1 MVNSRPRLTDFS
13 TPFDRREPKMA
24 SRKHTPKAGKELEDP
39 TLQAVEPSG
48 ITAGSAPPDRAR
60 KARDDATTF
69 ENTIRARRAR
79 IRDMP
84 RQDAKSRP
92 SEGPVTV
99 SEAPPRAVPEHIS
112 ARYIKVGNKY
122 HFPNG
127 DLAFADRGARLS
139 TRLENTEVIR
149 DLVTIA
155 KERGWSEIAITGTER
170 FRKEAWQQAKL
181 SGLSVRGYRPSD
193 LERAQLARLIAR
205 ERDLGP
211 NTPSTE
217 HSAPSER
224 SATQVPAAEEAV
236 RRDAA
241 QAVQA
246 QDRVHAG
253 RLIDHGAANYRH
265 DARADLSYFVKIDT
279 PDGERTLWG
288 KDLER
293 ALGQSLSRAQPG
305 DEVVVRQLG
314 AKPVTVIRPVRDEEG
329 RIVERTQ
336 VQTHLNRWSVERA
349 DFLNERAQVAQI
361 VRDPSI
367 DPKTAAAKRPEL
379 AGTYPELHAPQLSAN
394 DFFAHPVDRE
404 RFITR
409 VREAIADEIERGE
422 PLSTPRVRTR
432 TKDLSQYQPRSPD
445 RAQER
450 VLS

>member
-1 MVNSRPRLTDFS
+1 
-13 TPFDRREPKMA
+13 MA
-24 SRKHTPKAGKELEDP
+24 SQENTPKARKELEDP
-39 TLQAVEPSG
+39 TLQVAEPNG
-48 ITAGSAPPDRAR
+48 ITPGSAPPERVR
-60 KARDDATTF
+60 KARDETADPQ
-69 ENTIRARRAR
+69 NTIRAHRAR
-79 IRDMP
+79 IRATP
-84 RQDAKSRP
+84 REDAKPRLSEEPATVPP
-92 SEGPVTV
+92 SD
-99 SEAPPRAVPEHIS
+99 SRAVPEHIS
-112 ARYIKVGNKY
+112 ARYVKVGNEY

-127 DLAFADRGARLS
+127 DLAFADRGVRLS

-155 KERGWSEIAITGTER
+155 KERGWTEIAITGTER
-170 FRKEAWQQAKL
+170 FRKEAWQQAQL
-181 SGLSVRGYRPSD
+181 SGLAVRGYRPSD

-205 ERDLGP
+205 ERDPGS

-217 HSAPSER
+217 HSASSER

-236 RRDAA
+236 RADAR

-246 QDRVHAG
+246 PDRVHAG
-253 RLIDHGAANYRH
+253 RLIDHGTANYRH

-293 ALGQSLSRAQPG
+293 ALGQSLSRAKPG

-367 DPKTAAAKRPEL
+367 DPKTGAAKRPEL
-379 AGTYPELHAPQLSAN
+379 AGTYTELHAAKLIAQEL
-394 DFFAHPVDRE
+394 FAHPADRE

-409 VREAIADEIERGE
+409 VREAIANEIERGE
-422 PLSTPRVRTR
+422 PLSAPRVRTR
-432 TKDLSQYQPRSPD
+432 TRDLSQYPPRTPD

>member
-1 MVNSRPRLTDFS
+1 
-13 TPFDRREPKMA
+13 MA
-24 SRKHTPKAGKELEDP
+24 SHRKHTPKARSELQDP
-39 TLQAVEPSG
+39 TLQAAKLNG
-48 ITAGSAPPDRAR
+48 ITPGSGPADRTR
-60 KARDDATTF
+60 QARDEATAF

-79 IRDMP
+79 VRGTP
-84 RQDAKSRP
+84 REDAKTKPPDEP
-92 SEGPVTV
+92 STV
-99 SEAPPRAVPEHIS
+99 PGSDPRAVPEHIS
-112 ARYIKVGNKY
+112 ARYVKVGNKY
-122 HFPNG
+122 HFSNG

-155 KERGWSEIAITGTER
+155 KERGWSEIAITGSER

-181 SGLSVRGYRPSD
+181 SGLAVRGYRPSD
-193 LERAQLARLIAR
+193 LERAQLARVIAR
-205 ERDLGP
+205 ERDLGSP
-211 NTPSTE
+211 TSSTE
-217 HSAPSER
+217 YSAPSDR
-224 SATQVPAAEEAV
+224 SPTQVPAREEAA
-236 RRDAA
+236 RGDAR

-246 QDRVHAG
+246 PDRVHAG

-279 PDGERTLWG
+279 PEGERTLWG

-293 ALGQSLSRAQPG
+293 ALGQSLSRAKPG
-305 DEVVVRQLG
+305 DEVVARQLG
-314 AKPVTVIRPVRDEEG
+314 AKPVTVIRAVRNEEG

-349 DFLNERAQVAQI
+349 DFLTERGEVAQI

-367 DPKTAAAKRPEL
+367 DPRAGAAKRPEL
-379 AGTYPELHAPQLSAN
+379 AGTYTELHAAKLIAEEL
-394 DFFAHPVDRE
+394 FAHPVDRE

-409 VREAIADEIERGE
+409 VREAIANEIERGE
-422 PLSTPRVRTR
+422 PLSAPRIRTR
-432 TKDLSQYQPRSPD
+432 TKDLPHYPPRTPD

>member
-1 MVNSRPRLTDFS
+1 
-13 TPFDRREPKMA
+13 MA
-24 SRKHTPKAGKELEDP
+24 SRKHTPKARKELEDP
-39 TLQAVEPSG
+39 TPQVAEPNG
-48 ITAGSAPPDRAR
+48 ITPGSAPPDGAR
-60 KARDDATTF
+60 KARDEATTF

-79 IRDMP
+79 IRGTP
-84 RQDAKSRP
+84 REDAKSTP
-92 SEGPVTV
+92 KEGPATV
-99 SEAPPRAVPEHIS
+99 SESDPRAIPGHIS

-127 DLAFADRGARLS
+127 DLAFADRGVRLS
-139 TRLENTEVIR
+139 TQLENIEVIR

-181 SGLSVRGYRPSD
+181 SGLAVRGYRPSD

-205 ERDLGP
+205 ERDPEP
-211 NTPSTE
+211 NRPSTE

-236 RRDAA
+236 RADPRQSVEAP
-241 QAVQA
+241 
-246 QDRVHAG
+246 DRVHAG
-253 RLIDHGAANYRH
+253 RLIDHGTANYRH

-349 DFLNERAQVAQI
+349 DFLNERAHVAQI

-367 DPKTAAAKRPEL
+367 DPKTGAAKRPEL
-379 AGTYPELHAPQLSAN
+379 AGTYTEFHVAKLIAQEL
-394 DFFAHPVDRE
+394 FAHPVDRE

-409 VREAIADEIERGE
+409 VREAIADEIERG
-422 PLSTPRVRTR
+422 
-432 TKDLSQYQPRSPD
+432 
-445 RAQER
+445 
-450 VLS
+450 

>member
-1 MVNSRPRLTDFS
+1 
-13 TPFDRREPKMA
+13 MA
-24 SRKHTPKAGKELEDP
+24 SQENTPKARKELEDP
-39 TLQAVEPSG
+39 TLQVAEPNG
-48 ITAGSAPPDRAR
+48 ITPGSTPPERVR
-60 KARDDATTF
+60 KARDETADPQ
-69 ENTIRARRAR
+69 NTIRAHRAR
-79 IRDMP
+79 IRATP
-84 RQDAKSRP
+84 REDAKPRLSEEPATVPP
-92 SEGPVTV
+92 SD
-99 SEAPPRAVPEHIS
+99 SRAVPEHIS
-112 ARYIKVGNKY
+112 ARYVKVGNEY

-181 SGLSVRGYRPSD
+181 SGLAVRGYRPSD

-205 ERDLGP
+205 ERDPGS

-246 QDRVHAG
+246 PDRVHAG
-253 RLIDHGAANYRH
+253 RLIDHGTANYRH

-293 ALGQSLSRAQPG
+293 ALGKSLSRAKPG

-349 DFLNERAQVAQI
+349 DFLKERVQVAQI

-367 DPKTAAAKRPEL
+367 DAKAGAAKRPEL
-379 AGTYPELHAPQLSAN
+379 AGTYTELHAAKLIAEEL
-394 DFFAHPVDRE
+394 FAHPADRE
-404 RFITR
+404 RFILR

-422 PLSTPRVRTR
+422 PLSAPRVRTR
-432 TKDLSQYQPRSPD
+432 TKDLSQYPD
-445 RAQER
+445 RAQQR

>member
-1 MVNSRPRLTDFS
+1 
-13 TPFDRREPKMA
+13 MA
-24 SRKHTPKAGKELEDP
+24 SDRKHTPTARQEPEDP
-39 TLQAVEPSG
+39 TLQVAEPNG
-48 ITAGSAPPDRAR
+48 ITPGAAPPERVRRAR
-60 KARDDATTF
+60 DETADPQ
-69 ENTIRARRAR
+69 NTIRAHRAR
-79 IRDMP
+79 IRGTP
-84 RQDAKSRP
+84 REDAKSTPRQ
-92 SEGPVTV
+92 GPATV
-99 SEAPPRAVPEHIS
+99 SESDPRAVPEHIS
-112 ARYIKVGNKY
+112 ARYVKVGNEY

-127 DLAFADRGARLS
+127 DLAFADRGVRLS
-139 TRLENTEVIR
+139 TRLENSEVIR

-155 KERGWSEIAITGTER
+155 KERGWTEIAITGTER

-181 SGLSVRGYRPSD
+181 SGLAVRGYRPSD

-205 ERDLGP
+205 ERDSGS

-217 HSAPSER
+217 YSAPSER
-224 SATQVPAAEEAV
+224 SATQVPTAEEAARGHV
-236 RRDAA
+236 A

-246 QDRVHAG
+246 PDRVQAG

-293 ALGQSLSRAQPG
+293 ALGQSLSRAKPG

-314 AKPVTVIRPVRDEEG
+314 AKPVTVIRPVRNEEG

-349 DFLNERAQVAQI
+349 DFLQDRAQSAKI

-367 DPKTAAAKRPEL
+367 DARTAAAKRPEL
-379 AGTYPELHAPQLSAN
+379 AGTYTELQAAKLIAQEL
-394 DFFAHPVDRE
+394 FTHPADRE

-422 PLSTPRVRTR
+422 PLSAPRVRNR
-432 TKDLSQYQPRSPD
+432 TQDQQQGRPRTPE

-450 VLS
+450 VL